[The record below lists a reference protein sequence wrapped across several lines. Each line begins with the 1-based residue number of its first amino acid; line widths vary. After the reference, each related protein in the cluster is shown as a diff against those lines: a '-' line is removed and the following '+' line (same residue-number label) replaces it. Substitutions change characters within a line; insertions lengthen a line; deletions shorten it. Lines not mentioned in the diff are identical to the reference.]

1 MTGLLHINPIHNAEI
16 FLMNHIVRYGK
27 TAGKLT
33 QSLPLETYLDFDRTL
48 DRLRQDGCLT
58 EEIPLGDRLF
68 AFEIEGDWVAIA
80 QRQEH
85 RTFWGQRKLRITV
98 AELMPVDEFG
108 RWMLENAAQSP
119 SLPSA
124 DTTPEP
130 TASRLMGMLVKAIGL
145 CPNPLL
151 VWVAIP
157 IALTA
162 IALKYPGTVDI
173 QIKTD
178 GDRNVAGEVTIDG
191 RQSE

>member
-1 MTGLLHINPIHNAEI
+1 
-16 FLMNHIVRYGK
+16 
-27 TAGKLT
+27 
-33 QSLPLETYLDFDRTL
+33 
-48 DRLRQDGCLT
+48 
-58 EEIPLGDRLF
+58 
-68 AFEIEGDWVAIA
+68 
-80 QRQEH
+80 
-85 RTFWGQRKLRITV
+85 
-98 AELMPVDEFG
+98 
-108 RWMLENAAQSP
+108 MLENSAQSP

-145 CPNPLL
+145 LFDRPNPLL
-151 VWVAIP
+151 VWVAVVIP